1 MKVQNSPLTGKPMR
15 VVYEPDTM
23 TFRGEKFDC
32 IYTSYRD
39 DESGESFTTTESDSA
54 WWNQVTN
61 QYREKH
67 GIPYQDEIISLRERY
82 GVSAAKMSVILGF
95 GTNQYRLYEQ
105 GEVPSVSNG
114 RMIRSVM
121 NPKVMLEMVES
132 SKNEMSKSEYDRI
145 VNKVKAVIAES
156 EAYKLEQYETKRLF
170 SVPRGADNGYAQISK
185 DRLKNIL
192 LYFIEKS
199 NGVFFTKMNKL
210 LFYTDFMAYR
220 VTGKG
225 MTGLAYKAIAHGP
238 VPVRWDRIYS
248 FYDEIEQE
256 IVQFPD
262 GRAGT
267 KLVSSLR
274 PDMAEFSDDEL
285 KILDYVSQRF
295 KNETPTQIS
304 ETSHE
309 EEAWKKYKDSD
320 KLISFEMALTLKAI

>member
-1 MKVQNSPLTGKPMR
+1 MKR
-15 VVYEPDTM
+15 VYEKRTWN
-23 TFRGEKFDC
+23 FRGEQYEYKHIAWLCEDSGEQF
-32 IYTSYRD
+32 TD
-39 DESGESFTTTESDSA
+39 DESDTAGFV
-54 WWNQVTN
+54 QVTN
-61 QYREKH
+61 QYRAKY
-67 GIPYQDEIISLRERY
+67 GIPYTDEIIAVRQRY
-82 GVSAAKMSVILGF
+82 GISAAKMSLILGI
-95 GTNQYRLYEQ
+95 GINQYRLYEQ
-105 GEVPSVSNG
+105 GEVPNVSNG
-114 RMIRSVM
+114 RMIRSIM

-145 VNKVKAVIAES
+145 VSKVKAVIAES

-170 SVPRGADNGYAQISK
+170 TVPRGADNGYAQISL

-199 NGVFFTKMNKL
+199 DGVFFTKMNKL
-210 LFYTDFMAYR
+210 LFYADFMAYR

-248 FYDEIEQE
+248 FYDEIDQE
-256 IVQFPD
+256 IVQFSD
-262 GRAGT
+262 GREGT
-267 KLVSSLR
+267 KLVSKLS

-285 KILDYVSQRF
+285 KILEYVSQRF
-295 KNETPTQIS
+295 KNETPKQIS

-320 KLISFEMALTLKAI
+320 KLISFEMAFTLKAI